1 MGSRISINLSEF
13 LFNEYAELCLTTHSV
28 VTNPDS
34 FEDEDEESVESYA
47 RVTFQVHGPKSVEYV
62 FDVDSHSGVVTLSRD
77 FNYFRYEEGSDE
89 QLLLRRLYEAGI
101 NFTVTH

>member
-13 LFNEYAELCLTTHSV
+13 LFNEYAELRLTNHRV
-28 VTNPDS
+28 VTDPDS
-34 FEDEDEESVESYA
+34 DEDEESVESYA

-62 FDVDSHSGVVTLSRD
+62 FNVYSHAEIVTLSRD

-89 QLLLRRLYEAGI
+89 QLLLRHLYEAGI